1 MEKNYTAIIAG
12 IVAFIIGL
20 LIGTGI
26 TGDGNKKD
34 NEVKTLLNQ
43 ALQGID
49 QMEQENRNLRADLEN
64 VKKGKT
70 ARENKSLKENISKIK
85 DENEKLK
92 QQVSKLEGHVA
103 HTKLQLEA
111 RDDQS
116 SRIAELK
123 KENMRISE
131 LLEKIKTISK
141 GGKASPDT
149 PSKEI
154 TVPLHEK

>member
-141 GGKASPDT
+141 GGEASPDT
-149 PSKEI
+149 PSK
-154 TVPLHEK
+154 